1 MFTEGEPEFCP
12 EANKASKASFLG
24 MFMQIDRRFM
34 GKCFGQMQELGI
46 YPGQIP
52 VLGLLAHRDGLSQK
66 EIAERASYQT
76 AYSECNRSAPGK
88 SRISLQKSR

>member
-34 GKCFGQMQELGI
+34 GKCFGQMQEFGI

-52 VLGLLAHRDGLSQK
+52 VLGLLAHKKRYLLLLRNGRHADV
-66 EIAERASYQT
+66 
-76 AYSECNRSAPGK
+76 
-88 SRISLQKSR
+88 

>member
-52 VLGLLAHRDGLSQK
+52 VLGLLAHRDGTQS
-66 EIAERASYQT
+66 EGNCRAASDQT